1 MKGIGGDRQV
11 GRSGTTHNTH
21 TSGTPQDTCMHAWHS
36 CASPSVIEGVETRS
50 SLDPEIIRQG
60 SIEFNA
66 MWRQRVNW
74 VMTSAW
80 HVPDRLVQLQPTG
93 GVIWWL
99 DASELLSW
107 TQLSESNSQTAIQK
121 EKLVAL
127 ALNYLWKAPTSNHPC
142 MPCVALFFLLLRH
155 FFTCSFNL

>member
-11 GRSGTTHNTH
+11 GRSGTTHTH
-21 TSGTPQDTCMHAWHS
+21 THIRHSSGHMHAWHS

-93 GVIWWL
+93 GVIWWWL

-142 MPCVALFFLLLRH
+142 MPCVALFF
-155 FFTCSFNL
+155 FFFSNTFFYMQL